1 MLLALVVQ
9 LSLCFGCAD
18 DRAISWVGRT
28 LDDLI
33 RAWGPPSASAT
44 LSDGSKILEWSL
56 DRSFKEPVN
65 HSDGAGG
72 TYSNT
77 IRQQCRVRVEA
88 NSANVILTAKV
99 DGNFGGCNTLF
110 RDKPSAPASG

>member
-1 MLLALVVQ
+1 MLAILLK
-9 LSLCFGCAD
+9 LSLCFACAD
-18 DRAISWVGRT
+18 DRAEAWIGRH

-44 LSDGSKILEWSL
+44 LSYGSKIVEWSL
-56 DRSFKEPVN
+56 DRSFKEPYR

-77 IRQQCRVRVEA
+77 IRQHCRVRIEA
-88 NSANVILTAKV
+88 SPQNLITMAKV
-99 DGNFGGCNTLF
+99 DGNLGGCNTLF
-110 RDKPSAPASG
+110 RDKQAPANAG